1 MASSDNIV
9 RGAKAGGAGVA
20 GALLLGPTFGP
31 PAAGFAASQVFDGR
45 KAPYME
51 AGVAM
56 ALGSLFLGSAAS
68 GGSSAGGVM

>member
-1 MASSDNIV
+1 MSSSDNIV

-20 GALLLGPTFGP
+20 GALLLGPMMGP

-45 KAPYME
+45 KAPYLE

-56 ALGSLFLGSAAS
+56 ALGSLFLGGGGG
-68 GGSSAGGVM
+68 GGSTGGVM